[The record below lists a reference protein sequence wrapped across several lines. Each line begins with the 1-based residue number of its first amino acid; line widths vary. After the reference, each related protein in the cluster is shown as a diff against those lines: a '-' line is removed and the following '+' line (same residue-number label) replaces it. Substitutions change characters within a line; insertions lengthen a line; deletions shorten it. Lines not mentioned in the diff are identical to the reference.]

1 MLSVINQTSKNLL
14 KNLKID
20 DSNSTVGMTN
30 SSNVNCQK
38 IFTKNTTM
46 KNTFSVNSK
55 DPNNSAKGN
64 LPTININPSLNSA
77 GVRNR
82 TNTISN
88 TNEKSLNT
96 KKAAFS
102 DKFFKK

>member
-1 MLSVINQTSKNLL
+1 MYSVINEKSKNLL

-20 DSNSTVGMTN
+20 DSNS
-30 SSNVNCQK
+30 SQK
-38 IFTKNTTM
+38 NFTKNTTM

-55 DPNNSAKGN
+55 DPNNLAKGS
-64 LPTININPSLNSA
+64 LPTNNINPSLNIA

-96 KKAAFS
+96 KKATFS
-102 DKFFKK
+102 HKFFKK